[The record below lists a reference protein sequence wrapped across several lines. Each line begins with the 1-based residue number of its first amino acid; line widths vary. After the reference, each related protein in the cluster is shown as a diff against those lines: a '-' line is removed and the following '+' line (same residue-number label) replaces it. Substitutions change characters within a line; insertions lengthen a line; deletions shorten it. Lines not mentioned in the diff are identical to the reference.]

1 MASGQ
6 SLSHHR
12 MCRTFGSRGT
22 CLWLLLR
29 EVWACL
35 FPSRLTGSVRLVG
48 AWQGQRSEREAEGMV
63 GLGWGRRRRRRR
75 KRWRKGSEG
84 KNGTREYDI
93 VTIIHTCKC
102 ACRTKRWVKVCSATQ
117 HFGQR
122 YVYCQNCTK
131 TH

>member
-1 MASGQ
+1 MFGRGRGQ
-6 SLSHHR
+6 
-12 MCRTFGSRGT
+12 RGK
-22 CLWLLLR
+22 LR
-29 EVWACL
+29 EW
-35 FPSRLTGSVRLVG
+35 S
-48 AWQGQRSEREAEGMV
+48 AWGGGGGGGGRGGGGGGGEGEEAEG
-63 GLGWGRRRRRRR
+63 RRRR

-93 VTIIHTCKC
+93 IHKC
-102 ACRTKRWVKVCSATQ
+102 ACTMKRWVKVCSATQ

>member
-1 MASGQ
+1 MLGRGRGQ
-6 SLSHHR
+6 
-12 MCRTFGSRGT
+12 RGK
-22 CLWLLLR
+22 LR
-29 EVWACL
+29 EW
-35 FPSRLTGSVRLVG
+35 S
-48 AWQGQRSEREAEGMV
+48 AWGGGGGGGGGGEGEEAEG
-63 GLGWGRRRRRRR
+63 RR

-102 ACRTKRWVKVCSATQ
+102 ACRMKGRVKVCSATQ